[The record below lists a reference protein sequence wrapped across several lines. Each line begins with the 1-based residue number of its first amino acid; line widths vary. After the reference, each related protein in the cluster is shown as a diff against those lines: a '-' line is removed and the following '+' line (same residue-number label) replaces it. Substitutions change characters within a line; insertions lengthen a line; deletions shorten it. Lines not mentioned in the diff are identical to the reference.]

1 MANVKGSSN
10 IRNPIFGGKHSLLP
24 PKCPSQS
31 IPPSFANYMH
41 SPVIGPKGIP
51 KPREENP
58 QHLRTASESFLVE
71 EQPSWLDE
79 LLNEPDTPVRKGS
92 HRRASSDSFTYV
104 DMANASNLDFRNNN
118 MISVPSRGSLDFD
131 NQGDVQYSSFYTEPN
146 FCVAPKSRAWN
157 LNQMAHQNCIPLVA
171 DKVAQL
177 SPPKEVDG
185 VSSSVSEKQDQVE
198 LNLNDKKA
206 VSERKDFSNAKPCSS
221 DTDTKRAKQ
230 QFAQRS
236 RVRKLQ
242 YIAELERT
250 VQVLQAEGCEV
261 TAQLEF
267 VNQQNLIL
275 SMENKALKQRLDSLA
290 QEHLIKHLEQEVL
303 EREIAR
309 LQVLF
314 QQQQLPPPTSH
325 RRTSSN
331 DLDSQFANLS
341 LKYKDTTSGREPIAG
356 PLRS

>member
-1 MANVKGSSN
+1 MANVKGSST
-10 IRNPIFGGKHSLLP
+10 IRIPTLSGKHALLP
-24 PKCPSQS
+24 PKCPSPS
-31 IPPSFANYMH
+31 IPLTFSDHIPS
-41 SPVIGPKGIP
+41 PGTRPRGIP
-51 KPREENP
+51 KPREGNSH
-58 QHLRTASESFLVE
+58 HLRTSSESFLLE

-79 LLNEPDTPVRKGS
+79 LLNEPETPVRKGS
-92 HRRASSDSFTYV
+92 HRRASSDSFTF
-104 DMANASNLDFRNNN
+104 DMANASHLDFRNNN
-118 MISVPSRGSLDFD
+118 LSSVPSWGSIYPDNQNAFQYGSLY
-131 NQGDVQYSSFYTEPN
+131 NNRPWNLTPMT
-146 FCVAPKSRAWN
+146 PKS
-157 LNQMAHQNCIPLVA
+157 CSPVA
-171 DKVAQL
+171 EKVGRQ

-185 VSSSVSEKQDQVE
+185 LSLTFPEKPDQFDSE
-198 LNLNDKKA
+198 LNDLKA
-206 VSERKDFSNAKPCSS
+206 TSDRKYFSNTNSCPS

-242 YIAELERT
+242 YIAELERN

-275 SMENKALKQRLDSLA
+275 SMENQALKQRLDNLA

-309 LQVLF
+309 LQILF
-314 QQQQLPPPTSH
+314 QQQQLPSPSTHKLANS
-325 RRTSSN
+325 R

-341 LKYKDTTSGREPIAG
+341 LKLKDPNSGREPIAG
-356 PLRS
+356 QLRG